1 MRKAKRFTAALF
13 CGTVMMTAFP
23 LNPVLAA
30 DDAPAASEP
39 VTMDCVVTMDGTT
52 ATASNDKV
60 QIEGGKITIT
70 ASGAYEFSGKLEDG
84 QIYVNVPDPKTDT
97 GTVKLF
103 FNGVDITGKSNAAVL
118 INNAKNTSINLADG
132 SENLIHDGETYPEGI
147 TAAVYA
153 KDDLTIKAGGETGDG
168 KLRIEAAK
176 YQGIHCSNKLKI
188 TGGNIKVKADAED
201 GVRGKE
207 SVTIKG
213 GKLDVNADGD
223 GIKSTKGTVTIEDG
237 KVEVKAGKDAIQGE
251 TNVLIKGGDI
261 KANGDRGI
269 TNVGA
274 APKKTDED
282 EETPQ
287 AVSGVTIM
295 GGTVFATSTKDTL
308 KEGQTEA
315 DLKDNTFKINPNSIQ
330 PVLLVTTS
338 EQQVK
343 DQRVQLK
350 NQATEAEII
359 NKNPNKKFDY
369 ILFSS
374 PDMKVGETYSV
385 FINEK
390 AAENGTVKLEQV
402 ITAVENVVN
411 VNPKVV
417 VEDDPYDI
425 NCDGSV
431 DVSDVVLLCRFI
443 VADKDLVVSDAMVAK
458 MDVDGNGKTEP
469 DDATKILRKIAR
481 LDP

>member
-1 MRKAKRFTAALF
+1 MRKAKRFTAALL
-13 CGTVMMTAFP
+13 CGTVMLTAFP

-39 VTMDCVVTMDGTT
+39 VTMDCVITLDGTT

-70 ASGAYEFSGKLEDG
+70 ASGAYEFSGTLEDG

-103 FNGVDITGKSNAAVL
+103 FKGVNITGKSSAAVL
-118 INNAKNTSINLADG
+118 VDNAKNTSINLVDG
-132 SENLIHDGETYPEGI
+132 TENFIYDGETYPEKV
-147 TAAVYA
+147 TAAIYA
-153 KDDLTIKAGGETGDG
+153 KDDLTIKAGGEAGDG

-176 YQGIHCSNKLKI
+176 QQGIHCSNDLKI

-201 GVRGKE
+201 GIRGKE
-207 SVTIKG
+207 SVEIKG

-223 GIKSTKGTVTIEDG
+223 GVKSTKGNVIISGG
-237 KVEVKAGKDAIQGE
+237 KTEIKAGNDAIQGE
-251 TNVLIKGGDI
+251 LSVLISGGDV

-269 TNVGA
+269 TNVA
-274 APKKTDED
+274 E
-282 EETPQ
+282 
-287 AVSGVTIM
+287 SGVTIS
-295 GGTVFATSTKDTL
+295 GGTVFATATKDVL

-315 DLKDNTFKINPNSIQ
+315 NLKDNSFKIDAKSTQ
-330 PVLLVTTS
+330 PVLLVTAS

-390 AAENGTVKLEQV
+390 AAENGTVKLEQA
-402 ITAVENVVN
+402 ITVVENVVN
-411 VNPKVV
+411 TNPKTV
-417 VEDDPYDI
+417 VEGDPYDI

-443 VADKDLVVSDAMVAK
+443 VADKGIVVTDAMVSK